1 MKQIS
6 RYREHRILNRISP
19 KKPTP
24 RHTIIKKA
32 KIKARILKAARE
44 KQKVIYKG
52 PPIRLSANFSA
63 ETLQE

>member
-32 KIKARILKAARE
+32 KIKERILKAARE
-44 KQKVIYKG
+44 KQKV
-52 PPIRLSANFSA
+52 SVCVC
-63 ETLQE
+63 

>member
-6 RYREHRILNRISP
+6 RYRERRILNRIGP

-32 KIKARILKAARE
+32 KIKERILKAARE
-44 KQKVIYKG
+44 KQKV
-52 PPIRLSANFSA
+52 SVCVC
-63 ETLQE
+63 